1 MKIRSFCAAAAFAAS
16 LSIESAQAQTDK
28 VATQK
33 TEVSTKQG
41 DWELGLFTGAVIPP
55 GGGAKIGGGANLAY
69 VIDKWGVIL
78 PYGEFSVLP
87 GALNSSVTAG
97 NETFK
102 TTGGLL
108 DFHFGAHIRIPLK
121 KSNIKPYFVIA
132 AGGFKP
138 YSVSTDD
145 IVGGKVFGT
154 LPGSESVE
162 FAFNYGG
169 GIRWYVTPLIGF
181 RVEAK
186 AYGPESKFG
195 GTPVRVMGG
204 IFFQFKKQTH

>member
-1 MKIRSFCAAAAFAAS
+1 MNIRFFCVAAALAAS
-16 LSIESAQAQTDK
+16 LSSASAQEK
-28 VATQK
+28 QK

-55 GGGAKIGGGANLAY
+55 GGGGKVGGGANLAY

-145 IVGGKVFGT
+145 IIGGKAFAT
-154 LPGSESVE
+154 LPGSQSVE
-162 FAFNYGG
+162 FAFNYGA

-204 IFFQFKKQTH
+204 IFFQFKKQNH